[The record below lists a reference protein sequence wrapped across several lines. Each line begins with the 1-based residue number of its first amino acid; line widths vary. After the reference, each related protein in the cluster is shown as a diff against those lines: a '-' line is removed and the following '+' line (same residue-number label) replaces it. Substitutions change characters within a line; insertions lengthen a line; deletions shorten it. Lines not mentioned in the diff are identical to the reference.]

1 MAMCQLFSNMST
13 VSIVD
18 RFAKFFRCCKG
29 R

>member
-1 MAMCQLFSNMST
+1 MAIT
-13 VSIVD
+13 VSVID